1 MQSQNRFFDDLAKI
15 LNGAAGTFAGMGREA
30 ESNMRERMREFM
42 GGADFVTR
50 EEFNAVKQMAATGR
64 AEAEALKARIEALEG
79 KKAAPAPKAA
89 APKPATK
96 AAVAKA
102 APAVKAGANI
112 GTKTGAKKPAAKPA
126 AKAAPK
132 AAPKKS

>member
-30 ESNMRERMREFM
+30 EANARERFREFV

-50 EEFNAVKQMAATGR
+50 EEFNAVKQLAATAR
-64 AEAEALKARIEALEG
+64 AEADALKARVEALESG
-79 KKAAPAPKAA
+79 HKGAAAPKAA
-89 APKPATK
+89 A
-96 AAVAKA
+96 
-102 APAVKAGANI
+102 
-112 GTKTGAKKPAAKPA
+112 KPAAAAAKPR

-132 AAPKKS
+132 AAPKSAAKPAPPAKK

>member
-1 MQSQNRFFDDLAKI
+1 MQSQNRFLDDLAKM

-42 GGADFVTR
+42 GGADFVSR
-50 EEFNAVKQMAATGR
+50 EEFNAVKQMAATAR
-64 AEAEALKARIEALEG
+64 AETEALKARIEALEG

-89 APKPATK
+89 TK
-96 AAVAKA
+96 AAAPKAATAAKA
-102 APAVKAGANI
+102 P
-112 GTKTGAKKPAAKPA
+112 AKKPAAKTVP
-126 AKAAPK
+126 KAAPK

>member
-30 ESNMRERMREFM
+30 EANARERFREFV

-50 EEFNAVKQMAATGR
+50 EEFNAVKQLAAAAR
-64 AEAEALKARIEALEG
+64 AEADALKARVEALEAG
-79 KKAAPAPKAA
+79 HKGAA
-89 APKPATK
+89 
-96 AAVAKA
+96 
-102 APAVKAGANI
+102 
-112 GTKTGAKKPAAKPA
+112 AAKPR

-132 AAPKKS
+132 AAPKAAAKPAPAAKK